1 MPMTV
6 VTTNNAAGLQ
16 IVTVSPTGVTIG
28 QEFTLDLFGVTVS
41 FTATAATSA
50 NVVNGLL
57 AAIAASTDP
66 EWDNVTSEPSF
77 DGNDLIITW
86 ASDAGTLRIWRGDAP
101 AVAQVTHVTPS
112 SVDIGDE
119 FTLVCNGKSITVT
132 ASAATTTNV
141 AQQLADAIAA
151 TSIVEFQEFTAEVD
165 GGILVLTANEAGV
178 PFTVSSG
185 NTADGGSPGV
195 SVTQARSGLTAR
207 NQKQS
212 FTLPT
217 QGSGGTFTVNFGG
230 YTTSAL
236 NFSDNAATVQT
247 ALQGLTSIGSGNCT
261 VTKTGSTFTVEF
273 NGAFATLAVAPLIV
287 VFTINNPM
295 VEVDTVGSAV
305 HPIANARQII
315 RLPDYTGT
323 TTGAW
328 TLTFDGQTTS
338 NMAANATGDTIRN
351 ALLALS
357 NIESVTV
364 TRTDDYITVT
374 WTGVDGYRNQPTM
387 TATDVSLAY
396 SNFVIT
402 VTTTQEARAAVN
414 AQQVVALTSNP
425 SGGTFTLTFDGQTTG
440 TIAYNASAST
450 IDTAL
455 EGLSNIGSGDLT
467 VTGSAGGPWTID
479 FAGSLAAQP
488 VAAISGNG
496 ASLNPSTA
504 QALVVSQFVPSSGPN
519 HWDDPLNWTPPGVPE
534 DFDRVRFEI
543 GASDCLY
550 GLDQSEVTLTELEI
564 RSSYT
569 GSIGLPRMNANGY
582 FEYRTQDL
590 TITVPSVLIGHGDG
604 SGSGKIALNT
614 LEGTT
619 YLECRS
625 SGGSSESGVPAV
637 TWRGDNPATEIVV
650 VNGDFGTAVWSDQTA
665 NFKKL
670 EAYGGSVRL
679 DHAALEYLYAPNVQI
694 TAHESTLGGQPLEL

>member
-41 FTATAATSA
+41 FTATVATSA
-50 NVVNGLL
+50 NVVTGLL

-101 AVAQVTHVTPS
+101 PVAQVTHVTPT
-112 SVDIGDE
+112 SVDAGDE
-119 FTLVCNGKSITVT
+119 FTLLCNGKSITVT
-132 ASAATTTNV
+132 AVVASAANV
-141 AQQLADAIAA
+141 VQLLAAAISA
-151 TSIVEFQEFTAEVD
+151 SELPEWQEMSAEVS
-165 GGILVLTANEAGV
+165 GNMLVLTANVPGI
-178 PFTVSSG
+178 PFTVTSG
-185 NTADGGSPGV
+185 NTADGGVPAV
-195 SVTQARSGLTAR
+195 IVTHTQSGQTTR
-207 NQKQS
+207 NHKQS

-247 ALQGLTSIGSGNCT
+247 ALQGLTSIGSGNCA
-261 VTKTGSTFTVEF
+261 VSKTGSTFTVEF
-273 NGAFATLAVAPLIV
+273 TGTMATVVVAPLTV
-287 VFTINNPM
+287 VFTNANPQ

-305 HPIANARQII
+305 APLANAKQII
-315 RLPDYTGT
+315 RLPDGT
-323 TTGAW
+323 ASDSG
-328 TLTFDGQTTS
+328 TFTITYDGQTTS
-338 NMAANATGDTIRN
+338 AIPGNEVPLNIAAY
-351 ALLALS
+351 LVALS
-357 NIESVTV
+357 NISQVTV
-364 TRTDDYITVT
+364 LRNADLISVEF
-374 WTGVDGYRNQPTM
+374 TGVDGYRNHATM
-387 TATDVSLAY
+387 TATDVSLA
-396 SNFVIT
+396 NDKFAIT
-402 VTTTQEARAAVN
+402 VTTTQEPRLPGN
-414 AQQVVALTSNP
+414 SQQLIYLTGNP
-425 SGGTFTLTFDGQTTG
+425 PGGTFTLTFDGQTTSG
-440 TIAYNASAST
+440 IAYNASAST

-467 VTGSAGGPWTID
+467 VTGSAGGPWTVT
-479 FAGSLAAQP
+479 FGGSLAAQA
-488 VAAISGNG
+488 VAGISGNG
-496 ASLNPSTA
+496 SGLTPSTS
-504 QALVVSQFVPSSGPN
+504 QALDVDVFVASAGPN
-519 HWDDPLNWTPPGVPE
+519 HWDDPLNWEPAGIPA
-534 DFDRVRFEI
+534 DFDRVRFEF
-543 GASDCLY
+543 GATSCLY

-564 RSSYT
+564 RNSYT
-569 GSIGLPRMNANGY
+569 GAIGLPRLNGGGY
-582 FEYRTQDL
+582 VEYRTRDL
-590 TITVPSVLIGHGDG
+590 TITVPSVLIGHGEG
-604 SGSGKIALNT
+604 PGSGKIALNT

-619 YLECRS
+619 YLECRA

-670 EAYGGSVRL
+670 EAYGGTIRL

-694 TAHESTLGGQPLEL
+694 TAHETTLGGQPLEL